1 MVYLTSFL
9 IASAPK
15 LTNWI
20 GILIYKL
27 YGVIGNFGWTVVVF
41 TIILKL
47 ILSPLD
53 IWQKR
58 SMLKNN
64 RAMKVIAP
72 ELEKLKKTYANS
84 PDVLQQKQMELY
96 KKNGY
101 SMLGGC
107 LPALLTIV
115 IFFIVFSGFNAA
127 VRYENERIVYEL
139 TQQYEAV
146 CEMQVVTAADGAV
159 TYYTSQEYQKAVEE
173 GKITGEVR
181 AITSAEI
188 DEKMIEAY
196 NEEKQ
201 GWLWIKNVFMSD
213 TYANPVPTQSKFSG
227 RSLGQLGATIPE
239 ETANLDT
246 YKSQYNNG
254 YDAVMKPAIKAYERS
269 GFFDMKK
276 WNGYFILPFIS
287 ILLSVFSVK
296 LNKTTQPEMPAQSDD
311 EKQKSG
317 QGMMKAMNWMM
328 PIMMGIFALFY
339 SAAFC
344 IYMVMNSLITVL
356 FNLVYN
362 YIVKKQDAKFEE
374 DRLAATFKKGR

>member
-1 MVYLTSFL
+1 MVNLTSFL

-15 LTNWI
+15 LSHWI

-53 IWQKR
+53 IWQKH

-64 RAMKVIAP
+64 RAMKVIGP
-72 ELEKLKKTYANS
+72 ELEKLKKTYANA

-139 TQQYEAV
+139 TQ
-146 CEMQVVTAADGAV
+146 
-159 TYYTSQEYQKAVEE
+159 TYHGIIIENPDITTEELDQKMVA
-173 GKITGEVR
+173 
-181 AITSAEI
+181 
-188 DEKMIEAY
+188 AY

-201 GWLWIKNVFMSD
+201 DWGWIKNIFMSD
-213 TYANPVPTQSKFSG
+213 TYANPVPTKAKFTG
-227 RSLGQLGATIPE
+227 GSLGQLGATIPDMSE
-239 ETANLDT
+239 VDT
-246 YKSQYNNG
+246 YYSQYSDP
-254 YDAVMKPAIKAYERS
+254 YDAVMGPAIKAYERS
-269 GFFDMKK
+269 SFFDVKN

-296 LNKTTQPEMPAQSDD
+296 LNKTTQPEMPQGDD
-311 EKQKSG
+311 EKQKSS

-356 FNLVYN
+356 FNLAYN
-362 YIVKKQDAKFEE
+362 FIAKKKEAKYEE
-374 DRLAATFKKGR
+374 ERLAGTFKSGR